1 MLTANAGVITNSTAL
16 DQSSLKK
23 SSNKFI
29 SYDFEEV
36 KGQSDKIVV
45 TVTGKEADTANARAL
60 AESRAA
66 GVALGS
72 IL

>member
-1 MLTANAGVITNSTAL
+1 MQANSGVITGTTIL
-16 DQSSLKK
+16 DQATLKK
-23 SSNKFI
+23 NTNAFI
-29 SYDFEEV
+29 RYDFEDV
-36 KGQSDKIVV
+36 AGLSDKIAVV
-45 TVTGKEADTANARAL
+45 VTGKEADTANARAL